1 MRFIGWVA
9 LGASRRFWN
18 GTLALVEANS
28 VQRMFVFIIIY
39 ACVSLELFLTL
50 ASSDM
55 TGTASATPVFSRLT
69 LAVFEDSGWY
79 KPNLPAADPLG
90 FGRKL
95 GCSFA
100 NNGCPNWPARDGYG
114 CSNELSKSCTG
125 DFLAYGLCNPA
136 GTFLL
141 PCGYYQPQ
149 TLCVYDFKADADPN
163 KKSISDLLSAGEE
176 FGNKSRCFVS
186 SLNKIDALTQIVPVP
201 GLNTER
207 CYRTACQSKTKLRVL
222 VDSLHYLCD
231 YTAGGE
237 IDVNGFGGS
246 IKCAPRMAD
255 NVCQNVEVED
265 PDWPTVEKV
274 VPFKSKP
281 GTNVTIVGTNFDK
294 TFNVSAII
302 EAPCSAVTVI
312 NSTALICTI
321 AGAESFYNPRHL
333 NIFGD
338 YKVVVAVK
346 DAVGRSDARP
356 ETASI
361 EVEFNL
367 QYLQA
372 VGLWLQRNPVW
383 AVVGVLIL
391 VVPCGLMCF
400 CCYRKCRKQKKPKR
414 GQFAHN
420 YDAYDDQYY
429 YDEDPAST
437 QGGSSKYDKPSKRK

>member
-1 MRFIGWVA
+1 
-9 LGASRRFWN
+9 
-18 GTLALVEANS
+18 
-28 VQRMFVFIIIY
+28 MF
-39 ACVSLELFLTL
+39 CP
-50 ASSDM
+50 DM

-69 LAVFEDSGWY
+69 MAVFEDSGWY
-79 KPNLPAADPLG
+79 KPIMEAADPLG

-95 GCSFA
+95 GCSFS
-100 NNGCPNWPARDGYG
+100 NKGCPGWPQKDGYG

-125 DFLAYGLCNPA
+125 DYLAYGLCNPA

-149 TLCVYDFKADADPN
+149 TLCIFEYKSENDPT
-163 KKSISDLLSAGEE
+163 KKTINDLLSAGEE
-176 FGNKSRCFVS
+176 FGNRSRCFVS
-186 SLNKIDALTQIVPVP
+186 SLNKIDSLTQIVPVP

-222 VDSLHYLCD
+222 VSGLHYLCD

-237 IDVNGFGGS
+237 ISVNEYGGS
-246 IKCAPRMAD
+246 IKCPPRMAD
-255 NVCQNVEVED
+255 NVCQNVELED
-265 PDWPTVEKV
+265 PDWPSVDSV
-274 VPFKSKP
+274 VPARAKP
-281 GTNVTIVGTNFDK
+281 GAVVTIYGSNFNK
-294 TFNVSAII
+294 TSNVQAWV
-302 EAPCSAVTVI
+302 EAPCQNTTVL
-312 NSTALICTI
+312 NSTALLCTI
-321 AGAESFYNPRHL
+321 AGSEAFYNPRHL

-338 YKVVVAVK
+338 YKVVVAVR
-346 DAVGRSDARP
+346 DGVNRSDAKP
-356 ETASI
+356 DAASV

-372 VGLWLQRNPVW
+372 VWLWLQRNPVW

-429 YDEDPAST
+429 YDEDPAT
-437 QGGSSKYDKPSKRK
+437 TKGSSNYDKPSKRK